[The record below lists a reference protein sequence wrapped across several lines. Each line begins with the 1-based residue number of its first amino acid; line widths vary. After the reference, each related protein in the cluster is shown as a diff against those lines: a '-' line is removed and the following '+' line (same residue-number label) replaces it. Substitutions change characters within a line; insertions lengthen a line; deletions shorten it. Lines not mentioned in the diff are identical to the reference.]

1 MASDEDENAVRLMTV
16 HLAKGLEFPHV
27 FILRANRGSFPCSYR
42 ETLVEFPNELRD
54 PDSAAEDDDR
64 TLHDQ
69 EERRLFYVA
78 MTRARDSLHVY
89 AKQGTGKEKT
99 PAGLMRNLLQDS
111 SLSGWLSSRS
121 ARGSQTSMDIFG
133 ATSPPYP
140 SAARTAKWLD
150 IPP

>member
-78 MTRARDSLHVY
+78 MTPARESLHVY
-89 AKQGTGKEKT
+89 AKHGTGKEKP
-99 PAGLMRNLLQDS
+99 PAGLMRQLLQNT
-111 SLSGWLSSRS
+111 SLRPCLASRPS
-121 ARGSQTSMDIFG
+121 RAPQPTLQIF
-133 ATSPPYP
+133 PHP
-140 SAARTAKWLD
+140 SL
-150 IPP
+150 